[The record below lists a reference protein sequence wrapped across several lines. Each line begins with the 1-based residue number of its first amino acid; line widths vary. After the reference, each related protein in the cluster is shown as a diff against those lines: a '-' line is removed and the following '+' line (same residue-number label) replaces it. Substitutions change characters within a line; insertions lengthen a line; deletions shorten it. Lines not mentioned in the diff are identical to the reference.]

1 MKTSND
7 QRIRQLQIARD
18 KADTEFWNKTWWGP
32 AALKL
37 RRRADSL
44 SECKIV
50 VVHSSGNYPTVQFR
64 VESETP
70 TIYRTQ
76 SFYLRNQW
84 DADKTRPDE
93 QSYWYDDVGDWMRG
107 AFDDDE
113 QFQQT
118 LDNQE
123 EGSLFK
129 NATEEQKSLDIDQHG
144 FHTVGTIRQFTKDEK
159 DIVANCVLPTV
170 RRLDEV
176 FSTEG
181 KSAEDFGYR
190 IGKKID
196 HQSGEDSNGCW
207 DTEIFGIDKTLKLRM
222 FKALHLLSI
231 HAF

>member
-1 MKTSND
+1 MKKSND
-7 QRIRQLQIARD
+7 QRIRELQIARD
-18 KADTEFWNKTWWGP
+18 KADTEFWNKTWWGS

-50 VVHSSGNYPTVQFR
+50 VVHSSGNYPTLQFR
-64 VESETP
+64 VVGEIP
-70 TIYRTQ
+70 TIYGTQ
-76 SFYLRNQW
+76 SFFLRNQW

-93 QSYWYDDVGDWMRG
+93 RSYWYDDAGDWMRG
-107 AFDDDE
+107 AFDEDD
-113 QFQQT
+113 FQQI
-118 LDNQE
+118 LENLE

-129 NATEEQKSLDIDQHG
+129 NATEEQKALDIDENG
-144 FHTVGTIRQFTKDEK
+144 ASTVGRIRRFSKDEK

-170 RRLDEV
+170 RRIDEMC
-176 FSTEG
+176 SCQG
-181 KSAEDFGYR
+181 KSAQDFGYR
-190 IGKKID
+190 IGKEID
-196 HQSGEDSNGCW
+196 HVSEHSQGCW